1 MTQIVATRKKQ
12 RVRPAE
18 QAAKPAAAER
28 DSYHHG
34 DVPGAIR
41 AATLALLREGG
52 AQSLSLREAARRV
65 GVNHRAVYRHFS
77 DKRALLAAIAQE
89 GYEMLAVAMRA
100 GIEGRRNADPVERF
114 VALGEAYLRFAR
126 REPERYEVMFGPR
139 LNVDGK
145 FPELESAIIA
155 AVSVLQ
161 TEIQQVAPAVPGMRR
176 RDAGVAFWSAIHG
189 FSSLVLVGRVPL
201 KEAHLE
207 RYVGVLLR
215 PLATGLIAALQAEPR
230 ALG

>member
-1 MTQIVATRKKQ
+1 MPRAVASRK
-12 RVRPAE
+12 
-18 QAAKPAAAER
+18 KPAAAER

-41 AATLALLREGG
+41 AATLELLREGG

-65 GVNHRAVYRHFS
+65 GVNHRAVYRHFA
-77 DKRALLAAIAQE
+77 DKRALLAAIAKE
-89 GYEMLAVAMRA
+89 GYEMLAMAMRA
-100 GIEGRRNADPVERF
+100 GLDERQDGRPAGDPVERF
-114 VALGEAYLRFAR
+114 VALGEGYLRFAR

-145 FPELESAIIA
+145 FPELEAAIIA

-215 PLATGLIAALQAEPR
+215 PLATGLIAALRAEPR
-230 ALG
+230 AIG

>member
-1 MTQIVATRKKQ
+1 MQKAPAKAPSHPGTKTPVSRPVA
-12 RVRPAE
+12 AL
-18 QAAKPAAAER
+18 R

-34 DVPGAIR
+34 DVPRAIR
-41 AATLALLREGG
+41 DATLDLLREGG

-65 GVNHRAVYRHFS
+65 GVNHRAVYRHFA

-89 GYEMLAVAMRA
+89 GYEMLATAMRA
-100 GIEGRRNADPVERF
+100 GVDSRPGGEPVDRF

-139 LNVDGK
+139 LNVDGR
-145 FPELESAIIA
+145 FPELEAAIIA
-155 AVSVLQ
+155 SVSVLQ
-161 TEIQQVAPAVPGMRR
+161 AEISQVAPAVPGMRR
-176 RDAGVAFWSAIHG
+176 RDAGVAFWSAVHG

-215 PLATGLIAALQAEPR
+215 PLATGLIAALRAEPR